1 MTGASTVSRGTDG
14 RGAERRHPRGLL
26 AAAVPLRYA
35 FAALLLATGVAKLV
49 DLAGFAGV
57 VGAYRLVP
65 ETLLFPAALLLAAV
79 EVALGAWLLARW
91 RPVTAALAAAL
102 LHLGYLAWLAL
113 ALARG
118 LAIPNCG
125 CFGVFWPRPL
135 TRLTLVEDGVLLVL
149 ALVLLLAVRR
159 GMAATRATAA

>member
-135 TRLTLVEDGVLLVL
+135 TRLTLVEDGALLVL

-159 GMAATRATAA
+159 GRTARRVTAA